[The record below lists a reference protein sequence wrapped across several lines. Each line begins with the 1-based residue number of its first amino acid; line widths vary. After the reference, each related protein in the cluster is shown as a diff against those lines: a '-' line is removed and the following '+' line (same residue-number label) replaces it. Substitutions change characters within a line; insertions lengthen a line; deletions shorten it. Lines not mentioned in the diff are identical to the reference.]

1 MKSIFCLMSLF
12 IVVSGCATRSQIM
25 INPTTKHQVTCST
38 DDSAWWDVPANFDAM
53 TNYRDCINKNKIMG
67 YVPLEEFEK
76 SEAQKLNRQ
85 GEVKAP

>member
-12 IVVSGCATRSQIM
+12 IVVSGCAARSQIM
-25 INPTTKHQVTCST
+25 INPTTKDQVICST
-38 DDSAWWDVPANFDAM
+38 DDSAWWDMPKQFDVI